1 MRPPKQTHQPPPP
14 RDETQWLSTLP
25 RKLCSKRK
33 LGNSHLLLHNQNSA
47 FCSSSWLPSSF
58 SPGRTSLMAQ
68 DFNKGA
74 AFTRH
79 SGTHHQQLE
88 ITPTLNKKGS
98 DVPTWKFSWISSRR
112 ASPRPCSSLGNIGE
126 AVPLGVYP
134 QEHRPPTATPL
145 CRTRTGSSWG
155 SHVTESA
162 LHRSWVQVLQT
173 RLLPSAG
180 EDLTA
185 TEDWKPERSSV
196 RSTVSNTEWTEVKM
210 AGNSE
215 KFPRQPPNIPPG

>member
-1 MRPPKQTHQPPPP
+1 MQPPKQTHQPSPS

-47 FCSSSWLPSSF
+47 SCSSSWSPSTV
-58 SPGRTSLMAQ
+58 SPQEELLWWQ

-98 DVPTWKFSWISSRR
+98 DAPTRKFSWISSRR

-126 AVPLGVYP
+126 AVPLRVYP
-134 QEHRPPTATPL
+134 QEHRPPTATPTAAPEPEVPEAVTWL
-145 CRTRTGSSWG
+145 SQLSTGAG
-155 SHVTESA
+155 SKFYKQGCS
-162 LHRSWVQVLQT
+162 LLQG
-173 RLLPSAG
+173 R
-180 EDLTA
+180 
-185 TEDWKPERSSV
+185 
-196 RSTVSNTEWTEVKM
+196 
-210 AGNSE
+210 
-215 KFPRQPPNIPPG
+215 I